1 MNNINK
7 ELLNMMSEKFQ
18 RNFKTNFTNF
28 NLYDDYCFFNSYAED
43 LYNKYSY
50 EFHAYIFDDELTEC
64 FKFTQIFL
72 KDNSV
77 NQKEFFFQM
86 FKFFLMLCLN
96 IDIPIDI

>member
-1 MNNINK
+1 MNNKNI
-7 ELLNMMSEKFQ
+7 ELLNIMSNDFIKD
-18 RNFKTNFTNF
+18 FKLSSPNF

-86 FKFFLMLCLN
+86 FKFFLMICLN